1 MESLTKPR
9 QRSRSLDDD
18 WEWEIPSEPAG
29 KISVEKQ
36 AELEA
41 FMKRI
46 VKTAKNDKSV
56 PDFVQ
61 ETVNVWLKELEED
74 PLKDTK

>member
-1 MESLTKPR
+1 MESSSQPR
-9 QRSRSLDDD
+9 YRSKSLDDD
-18 WEWEIPSEPAG
+18 WEIPSEPAG
-29 KISVEKQ
+29 KITVERQ

-46 VKTAKNDKSV
+46 VRTAKKDKSV

-61 ETVNVWLKELEED
+61 ETVAVWLKELEED